1 MNFKKILLA
10 VDASEN
16 ARRAA
21 EYVGEIIGGAKDFE
35 VTLLYVIRHAEKD
48 IFPDEETWMA
58 KKEEEKKEA
67 EKVLDNVYELLIHK
81 GLDKEI
87 IERKILSI
95 TGFSIAQAILDFQK
109 QGGFGTIV
117 VGRRGMSKAEEFL
130 FGSIS
135 NKIVHYAKGC
145 AVWVIE

>member
-1 MNFKKILLA
+1 MNYKKILLA

-16 ARRAA
+16 AKRAA
-21 EYVGEIIGGAKDFE
+21 EYVAEIIGASPEFE
-35 VTLLYVIRHAEKD
+35 ITLLYVVRYSEMD
-48 IFPDEETWMA
+48 IFPDEESWR
-58 KKEEEKKEA
+58 KKIDQEKHSA
-67 EKVLDNVYELLIHK
+67 YSLLDDIRELIVHK
-81 GLDKEI
+81 GVRNEI
-87 IERKILSI
+87 VSQEVLGISS
-95 TGFSIAQAILDFQK
+95 FSIAQAIMDFQRK
-109 QGGFGTIV
+109 GKFGTIV